1 MSERRGTGEGSVYRR
16 PDGLWVAA
24 VELPRGL
31 DGKRRRRVVK
41 ARTKRE
47 VLARV
52 EQVRKHASEGVVP
65 DRATSVGSYLEWWL
79 DNACGHLK
87 PATLANYRITVSR
100 HVKPYLATV
109 RLAQLSPL
117 HVRTMLAG
125 LESAGYSA
133 NTRRL
138 ARSVLR
144 RALGLAERDGLVAR
158 NVASLTDGP
167 SVAGTRLDD
176 AFDAVEAARVIDV
189 ARGDRLEALA
199 SLVLTLGLRRGEALG
214 LRWTDVD
221 FDAKTLTIE
230 RTLARVPGQ
239 GLVTTSPKTA
249 TGARTVPLVG
259 NMTPVL
265 RERRRR
271 QSEDRL
277 RAGPAWQEGGW
288 VFTTPL
294 GLPLDPRNALRWWH
308 GLCKRAGLGQR
319 RFHASRHTAATLL
332 LDRGVP
338 LEVVSAILGH
348 ASLAIT
354 ADVYARVTMDSKRRA
369 LEPLSAALEARL

>member
-1 MSERRGTGEGSVYRR
+1 MSERRGTGEGAVYRR

-31 DGKRRRRVVK
+31 DGKRRRRIVK

-47 VLARV
+47 VLARL

-65 DRATSVGSYLEWWL
+65 DPATTVAAYLCWWL
-79 DNACGHLK
+79 DNACGQLK

-100 HVKPYLATV
+100 HVKPYLGAV
-109 RLAQLSPL
+109 RLAQLSPA
-117 HVRTMLAG
+117 HVRTMLTG

-158 NVASLTDGP
+158 NVAAFTDGP

-176 AFDAVEAARVIDV
+176 ALDAAQAARVLEV
-189 ARGDRLEALA
+189 ASGDRLEALA
-199 SLVLTLGLRRGEALG
+199 ALVLTLGLRRGEALG

-221 FDAKTLTIE
+221 LDAKTLTVG

-239 GLVTTSPKTA
+239 GLVTTRP
-249 TGARTVPLVG
+249 RTTSGRDRPG
-259 NMTPVL
+259 
-265 RERRRR
+265 RRRAGCSPR
-271 QSEDRL
+271 PWAWRWTHGTPFAGGTACAKALAWAGDAFM
-277 RAGPAWQEGGW
+277 RAGTRPQHCCWTEGCRW
-288 VFTTPL
+288 KSSLRSSATP
-294 GLPLDPRNALRWWH
+294 RWPSQPTSTP
-308 GLCKRAGLGQR
+308 G
-319 RFHASRHTAATLL
+319 
-332 LDRGVP
+332 
-338 LEVVSAILGH
+338 
-348 ASLAIT
+348 
-354 ADVYARVTMDSKRRA
+354 
-369 LEPLSAALEARL
+369 

>member
-1 MSERRGTGEGSVYRR
+1 MSERRGTGEGAVYRR

-24 VELPRGL
+24 VELPRSP

-47 VLARV
+47 VLARL
-52 EQVRKHASEGVVP
+52 EQVRKHAAEGVVP
-65 DRATSVGSYLEWWL
+65 DRATSAGAYLAWWL
-79 DNACGHLK
+79 DNACRQLK
-87 PATLANYRITVSR
+87 PATLANYRVTVSN
-100 HVKPYLATV
+100 HIKPYIGGV
-109 RLAQLSPL
+109 RLVQLSPA
-117 HVRTMLAG
+117 HVRTMLAD
-125 LESAGYSA
+125 LEAAGYSA

-158 NVASLTDGP
+158 NVAALTDGP
-167 SVAGTRLDD
+167 SVASTRLDD
-176 AFDAVEAARVIDV
+176 ALDASQAAQVLEAS
-189 ARGDRLEALA
+189 RGDRLEALA
-199 SLVLTLGLRRGEALG
+199 VLVLTLGLRRGEALG

-221 FDAKTLTIE
+221 LEGKTLTVG
-230 RTLARVPGQ
+230 RTLARVPGS
-239 GLVTTSPKTA
+239 GLVTTTPKTA

-259 NMTPVL
+259 NTVPVL
-265 RERRRR
+265 REHRRR
-271 QSEDRL
+271 QAEERL
-277 RAGPAWQEGGW
+277 RAGPAWQDNGW
-288 VFTTPL
+288 VFTSSVGT
-294 GLPLDPRNALRWWH
+294 PLDPRGALRWWH
-308 GLCKRAGLGQR
+308 KLSERAGVGRR

-354 ADVYARVTMDSKRRA
+354 ADVYARVTMDAKRRA
-369 LEPLSAALEARL
+369 LEVLTDAVEARE